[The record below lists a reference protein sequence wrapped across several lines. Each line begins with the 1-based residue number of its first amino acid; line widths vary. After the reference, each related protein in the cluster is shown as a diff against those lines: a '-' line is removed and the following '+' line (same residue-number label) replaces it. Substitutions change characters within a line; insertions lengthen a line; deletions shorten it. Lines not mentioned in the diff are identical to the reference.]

1 VGGRLLQLLQLLL
14 ATSLIAG
21 QAAAAAAPC
30 PDPGGAP
37 DGKGPR
43 LLLDRNFPDP
53 FVARWGGV
61 YHGYA
66 TGAQRGQA
74 PVNVKHASSRDL
86 ATWSETAEALPTG
99 NLPAWADREHV
110 QVWAPE
116 AIRLGGRY
124 LLYFNARHR
133 SLTRME
139 TPPSGPVEMKRH
151 CLGVAVAERPEGP
164 FRGVGAPLVCAGFP
178 DGVIDASPYREGNRL
193 YLYFKDDGNCCGR
206 ASALYGVRLSA
217 DGLRA
222 VGKPSR
228 LLVNEDGPEAY
239 DDWEWRVVEAP
250 TMVRRFGA
258 DWLFFSANFYGNK
271 NYGVGYLKCA
281 GPLGPCRDEGRNPI
295 LRSFLAS
302 PIVGP
307 GHQSILSDGGR
318 DRIFFH
324 AWNVD
329 PDGREEPGV
338 HKRCLYVADIDW
350 SRRFGELH
358 PRIPGGEPAIRG
370 GK

>member
-1 VGGRLLQLLQLLL
+1 MSMGQLLRAALFASL
-14 ATSLIAG
+14 AVAP
-21 QAAAAAAPC
+21 AAAAPPC
-30 PDPGGAP
+30 PDPAGAP
-37 DGKGPR
+37 GGRGPR

-53 FVARWGGV
+53 FVARFGGA
-61 YHGYA
+61 YHAYA
-66 TGAQRGQA
+66 TGAQLGQA
-74 PVNVKHASSRDL
+74 PVNVKHLSSADL
-86 ATWSETAEALPTG
+86 SRWTEPGEALPTA

-116 AIRLGGRY
+116 VMRIAGRY
-124 LLYFNARHR
+124 ILYFNARHR
-133 SLTRME
+133 SLTRTE
-139 TPPSGPVEMKRH
+139 TPPGGPVTMKRH
-151 CLGVAVAERPEGP
+151 CLGAALADRPEGP
-164 FRGVGAPLVCAGFP
+164 FRGVGGPLVCAGFP
-178 DGVIDASPYREGNRL
+178 DGVIDASPYREGKRL
-193 YLYFKDDGNCCGR
+193 YLYFKDDGNCCGH
-206 ASALYGVRLSA
+206 ASAIYGVRLSA

-222 VGKPSR
+222 VGRPIK
-228 LLVNEDGPEAY
+228 LLANDDGPEAY

-271 NYGVGYLKCA
+271 NYGVGYLRCA

-307 GHQSILSDGGR
+307 GHQSILREGGQ

-338 HKRCLYVADIDW
+338 HRRCLYSAEIEW
-350 SRRFGELH
+350 KQPFGEVH